1 MDLYVAR
8 VSEVSA
14 LTVALNGCCTVA
26 THSVCREE
34 VCVAVTAGSDYY
46 RAREANVYR
55 LAEVS
60 NDIID
65 QCVAQGVPFARE
77 YGLTLSVE
85 CT

>member
-34 VCVAVTAGSDYY
+34 VSVAVTAGSDYY
-46 RAREANVYR
+46 GVSREALELAGNEVLAMIPRARP
-55 LAEVS
+55 S
-60 NDIID
+60 TITTSSI
-65 QCVAQGVPFARE
+65 
-77 YGLTLSVE
+77 S
-85 CT
+85 